1 MVLHCLDDFEQPNN
15 IAMLDPTPI
24 LTYLLRYAYTVCTYF
39 SQAEIDEI
47 LAGRERRISLGTLSL
62 R

>member
-1 MVLHCLDDFEQPNN
+1 
-15 IAMLDPTPI
+15 MLDPTPI

-47 LAGRERRISLGTLSL
+47 LTGRERRISLGTLSL

>member
-1 MVLHCLDDFEQPNN
+1 
-15 IAMLDPTPI
+15 MLCPQTQHKGEV
-24 LTYLLRYAYTVCTYF
+24 YLLTYF